1 MRLDL
6 PLVLG
11 SALAGPVATLATLDP
26 RPGEPVLAV
35 FWPWQDAEGRVR
47 AADGRVIGPVRAPMA
62 VLATGD
68 APDFADRLNA
78 QGALAVLDGTAIALL
93 CNNEGISP

>member
-6 PLVLG
+6 LLVLG
-11 SALAGPVATLATLDP
+11 AAVAGPAATVATLDP

-47 AADGRVIGPVRAPMA
+47 AADGRVIGPGRAPMA
-62 VLATGD
+62 VLATAD
-68 APDFADRLNA
+68 SPDFAERLAA
-78 QGALAVLDGTAIALL
+78 QGALAVLDGTALALL
-93 CNNEGISP
+93 CNIEGTGT